1 MSARAWLIAGFGCRQ
16 GCPVSELQGLLDQ
29 ALALA
34 GARATELCGIATFER
49 RLNEPG
55 LLALAKRLTLPLG
68 GYPAAALA
76 PFEPFLSHRSEVS
89 WRHTGCHGVAESAAL
104 AHCQALSTLQP
115 RLLVTRQCSAQAT
128 VALAS
133 T

>member
-34 GARATELCGIATFER
+34 GARPSDLCGIATFER
-49 RLNEPG
+49 RQDEPG
-55 LLALAKRLTLPLG
+55 LLALAERLMLPMG
-68 GYPAAALA
+68 GYSAAALA
-76 PFEPFLSHRSEVS
+76 PFEPLLSHRSEVS

-104 AHCQALSTLQP
+104 AHCQALHTLPP